1 MQNKIGAKIFTV
13 IGITIFIS
21 VAVLLSLY
29 PVLASKIASLVVPS
43 KYGKVSDYKM
53 MRPNIKEVDLYLA
66 SRNARLVSLDN
77 VTLAFQLP
85 GRVKEL
91 SVSRGDVVQKDAILA
106 SLDKSDLSIQE
117 NQAMESLNQA
127 ISTLQKTKKG
137 ARAEDIAVSTSKQ
150 QLTETAIDTQ
160 KKTLQKTIEDL
171 VTIADD
177 TFYNKL
183 SGVFTVSKQ
192 GKATLRMSLYDM
204 NLEGLIQSESEKFN
218 AQFISVKKTIAS
230 PSADIEKKVQDVITL
245 TDSLA
250 SLYDKIAQGVNGARS
265 DDQSIV
271 NARAQ
276 VAEARSSLSS
286 AKLAFSNAYASYK
299 TAKESLSVS
308 QSETKLV
315 QAGSSKE
322 DIDIAE
328 AVVKE
333 RATQVQGIRNQLN
346 FARLISPSSNLIV
359 KDIFVKRN
367 ETVSAGQ
374 PIILLAYMGIKVQV
388 DIQEE
393 DIASLA
399 TGDEGIIF
407 LRSFKDTPIKVKVD
421 SVEPHE
427 IIKNESTYFRVNLEL
442 KDVPPELSLR
452 TGMTGDVSILT
463 KKKRQ
468 AVLVPK
474 NSLYVDGSIKYLLV
488 DEDGQVTKKVI
499 SVKNDNFNDD
509 EVEIEGDVDSG
520 TKILYK

>member
-230 PSADIEKKVQDVITL
+230 PSADIEKKVQD
-245 TDSLA
+245 
-250 SLYDKIAQGVNGARS
+250 
-265 DDQSIV
+265 
-271 NARAQ
+271 
-276 VAEARSSLSS
+276 
-286 AKLAFSNAYASYK
+286 
-299 TAKESLSVS
+299 
-308 QSETKLV
+308 
-315 QAGSSKE
+315 
-322 DIDIAE
+322 
-328 AVVKE
+328 
-333 RATQVQGIRNQLN
+333 
-346 FARLISPSSNLIV
+346 
-359 KDIFVKRN
+359 
-367 ETVSAGQ
+367 
-374 PIILLAYMGIKVQV
+374 
-388 DIQEE
+388 
-393 DIASLA
+393 
-399 TGDEGIIF
+399 
-407 LRSFKDTPIKVKVD
+407 
-421 SVEPHE
+421 
-427 IIKNESTYFRVNLEL
+427 
-442 KDVPPELSLR
+442 
-452 TGMTGDVSILT
+452 
-463 KKKRQ
+463 
-468 AVLVPK
+468 
-474 NSLYVDGSIKYLLV
+474 
-488 DEDGQVTKKVI
+488 
-499 SVKNDNFNDD
+499 
-509 EVEIEGDVDSG
+509 
-520 TKILYK
+520 